1 MNIAYPLLPV
11 SVIILLAY
19 AISSL
24 FTRWG
29 IYNSRSHRKFWNVL
43 LLVTFL
49 VSGLLGLLSV
59 VKVNYKLEIPH
70 YDQLMQWH
78 VSLGIGM
85 VIIAFFHLSWH
96 WKYYFTLKKEKP
108 ASDQALLLTEFSS
121 KAFPNF
127 GILLFLLGLLAVVNQ
142 VVFIREF
149 MSVMAGNELILGIV
163 MSAWLVLTGW
173 GAYAGKNG
181 IPKGFSIFRAMAMLV
196 VLALLPLIL
205 IAMLYWLKSQLF
217 PPGTITGVG
226 NAVIGAFL
234 LLYPVCFLSG
244 YLFTLF
250 STGFSLSDN
259 QNQIGKAYAWESLG
273 SLFGGLLF
281 SFILGRFF
289 NSSQVFGITAALV
302 FVVSSWICEN
312 KYRRIILMFSA
323 VVVPLT
329 IFFLNPDTAIKQW
342 LYPSQKIIRNLSTPY
357 GNLIVTRQADQFN
370 FYENHSLQMY
380 TGNFM
385 ANEEAVHFAM
395 IQHKKPQNVLL
406 LSGGISGMIQEINK
420 YQVKKI
426 TYLESNPEVYK
437 YWKDEIGKEQDFSN
451 VEFVH
456 SDIRTFLARTDNK
469 FDVIL
474 MNLPPP
480 STLGANRFYTEEF
493 FRIVKQHCLPQT
505 IVSVAMPSTMN
516 YAEANMLQ
524 EAASLWK
531 TLGKYFSNELVLL
544 GEKNYFLAS
553 SNELSRNITELVD
566 RKGIDNQYVNLYYL
580 DDFLLEQRSEH
591 LEAEIKKVD
600 PSVELNRDFHPYMFI
615 KHTEYW
621 LSHFGTSYTLLVAIP
636 LVLFLIFLFSLDP
649 VSLGLYTGGFSAAS
663 LELCLMLAYQV
674 FFGSLYLA
682 TALFFAVFMGGLAV
696 GSLLNRVPRMKNYA
710 LLQFLL
716 AGFAVLVP
724 FLIELVDSV
733 GGQGVLLQF
742 FFFGLVFL
750 LAFAIGFEFYLA
762 SQLRSSD
769 LAQTSGLNYSID
781 LLGSAFG
788 AFLASIILLPRLGL
802 VITCLIVA
810 ALNGFSGGR
819 ALNAAQGESFYS
831 GKS

>member
-1 MNIAYPLLPV
+1 MNIAYPLFPV

-29 IYNSRSHRKFWNVL
+29 IYNSRSHRKVWNVL

-96 WKYYFTLKKEKP
+96 WKYYFSLKKEKP
-108 ASDQALLLTEFSS
+108 ASDQALPLTERSA
-121 KAFPNF
+121 KVFPHF

-163 MSAWLVLTGW
+163 MSAWLLLTGW
-173 GAYAGKNG
+173 GAYVGKKG
-181 IPKGFSIFRAMAMLV
+181 IPKGFSIFRAMAMLA
-196 VLALLPLIL
+196 VLSLLPLVL
-205 IAMLYWLKSQLF
+205 IALLYWLKSQLF
-217 PPGTITGVG
+217 PPGTITSVG
-226 NAVIGAFL
+226 NAVTGTFL

-250 STGFSLSDN
+250 SSGFSVTGH
-259 QNQIGKAYAWESLG
+259 QNRIGKAYALESLG

-302 FVVSSWICEN
+302 FVVSSWICES
-312 KYRRIILMFSA
+312 KFRRIILMFSA
-323 VVVPLT
+323 VVAPMA
-329 IFFLNPDTAIKQW
+329 IFLLNPDTRIKQW
-342 LYPSQKIIRNLSTPY
+342 LYRSQQIIQNRSTRY
-357 GNLIVTRQADQFN
+357 GNLIVTRQADQLN

-395 IQHKKPQNVLL
+395 LQHKKPQQVLL
-406 LSGGISGMIQEINK
+406 LSGGVSGMVQEINK
-420 YQVKKI
+420 YPVETI

-437 YWKDEIGKEQDFSN
+437 YWKDEQGQDFSN

-456 SDIRTFLARTDNK
+456 SDIRTFLARTK
-469 FDVIL
+469 STYDVIL

-480 STLGANRFYTEEF
+480 STLGNNRFYTEEF
-493 FRIVKQHCLPQT
+493 LRIIKQHCLPET
-505 IVSVAMPSTMN
+505 VVSISLPSTMN
-516 YAEANMLQ
+516 YTEENILH
-524 EAASLWK
+524 EAASLSK
-531 TLGKYFSNELVLL
+531 TLSIYFPNQLVLL

-553 SNELSRNITELVD
+553 SAELSSRITELVD
-566 RKGIDNQYVNLYYL
+566 RAGIENEYVNSYYF
-580 DDFLLEQRSEH
+580 DDFLLQQRSQQ
-591 LEAEIKKVD
+591 LETEIRKAT
-600 PSVELNRDFHPYMFI
+600 PFVEVNRDFHPYMFI
-615 KHTEYW
+615 KHTQYW
-621 LSHFGTSYTLLVAIP
+621 LSHFGTNYTLLVAIP
-636 LVLFLIFLFSLDP
+636 FVVFLLVLFKLDT
-649 VSLGLYTGGFSAAS
+649 VSLGLYTGGFSAAA
-663 LELCLMLAYQV
+663 LEICLMLAYQV

-682 TALFFAVFMGGLAV
+682 TALFFAVFMGGLAL
-696 GSLLNRVPRMKNYA
+696 GSLLRRIPVLFPKMKSYA
-710 LLQFLL
+710 LLQILIAVFALL
-716 AGFAVLVP
+716 IPLLIA
-724 FLIELVDSV
+724 LIESV
-733 GGQGVLLQF
+733 GRQGMLLQL
-742 FFFGLVFL
+742 FFFGLVLL
-750 LAFAIGFEFYLA
+750 LAFGIGYEFFLA
-762 SQLRSSD
+762 SLLRESSF
-769 LAQTSGLNYSID
+769 AETSGINYSTD

-788 AFLASIILLPRLGL
+788 AFLTSILLLPALGL
-802 VITCLIVA
+802 FATCIIIGL
-810 ALNGFSGGR
+810 LNIFSGAR
-819 ALNAAQGESFYS
+819 AFYAVR
-831 GKS
+831 G